1 MYVKR
6 SIPIK
11 EAGVLIGYSR
21 HIFEMTAKELRE
33 AQAGEDDK
41 AKGWR
46 YDRISPEDA
55 RREIREYGTVHSTG
69 LWHDGERWR
78 YAKADP
84 TGC

>member
-1 MYVKR
+1 MYVMR
-6 SIPIK
+6 SIPSTL
-11 EAGVLIGYSR
+11 EGYGPTR
-21 HIFEMTAKELRE
+21 HIFEMSAKELRE
-33 AQAGEDDK
+33 EQANEEHK

-46 YDRISPEDA
+46 FRRISPADA
-55 RREIREYGTVHSTG
+55 RHEIREYGTVHSTG

>member
-1 MYVKR
+1 MYVMR
-6 SIPIK
+6 RIPMK
-11 EAGVLIGYSR
+11 EAGEIVGYSR

-33 AQAGEDDK
+33 AQASEDS
-41 AKGWR
+41 AGKGWR
-46 YDRISPEDA
+46 YDRIDPETA